1 MGSSERADG
10 AETGGNVNSDDHLK
24 THPVFSNRNRARL
37 AAAAG
42 RFGWRLVVVFGSAVS
57 GGRPRDLDLAV
68 QPQGDPDLLTIG
80 RWTRVLED
88 TLELEPVDLVVLG
101 DSVSPVLRFEVFRN
115 GVCVF
120 EAEPGVFDREQD
132 RAFFLYAD
140 SAHFRRQLE
149 ESGSGGTA

>member
-1 MGSSERADG
+1 MSSSERPESAGTDNQSNG
-10 AETGGNVNSDDHLK
+10 SETHWIPS
-24 THPVFSNRNRARL
+24 SRNRERVASVAR
-37 AAAAG
+37 

-68 QPQGDPDLLTIG
+68 QPQGEPDLFTIG

-88 TLELEPVDLVVLG
+88 TLELEPIDLVVLG

>member
-1 MGSSERADG
+1 MSLSERPESAGTDNQ
-10 AETGGNVNSDDHLK
+10 GNGSE
-24 THPVFSNRNRARL
+24 THPVLSSRNRERVASAAR
-37 AAAAG
+37 